1 MAAGTVRPLEASR
14 HPTAVELAVPPM
26 SAEAEAVELELR
38 TRAGTDRDRCFG
50 YFPGLNGASGIASD
64 LSACREFARRLPE
77 LVVRGA
83 PFQFNFLR
91 LSLVQQSARA
101 AYHLDSDAATAITGD
116 VTTISQRHILRLL
129 LNLSARSER
138 TLHYLNVDPG
148 SVELIV
154 EGGYIRVADPDAF
167 RPQSL
172 VARIPPAA
180 AHGSTASCLPPTSCC
195 TLASTTNT
203 AISWPLTARRT
214 RAIPA
219 CAVESRGTR

>member
-154 EGGYIRVADPDAF
+154 EGGYIRVADLTRSD
-167 RPQSL
+167 RNRWSQGS
-172 VARIPPAA
+172 PPAA